1 MRQVFL
7 TLKQAFYKSM
17 ILMGLVSLIYT
28 TGFFVVEQRSYAD
41 TLKQPVKEQPFILDE
56 PQTATN
62 REAAYE
68 EAVDAVKQ
76 PDGLEKEYEKDLK
89 TFKKENPSEN
99 PVVEG
104 AKELIDK
111 VTGKE

>member
-7 TLKQAFYKSM
+7 TLRQAFYKSM
-17 ILMGLVSLIYT
+17 VLIGLVSLIYT
-28 TGFFVVEQRSYAD
+28 AGFFVVEQSSYAD
-41 TLKQPVKEQPFILDE
+41 TLKQPAKEQPFVLDE

-68 EAVDAVKQ
+68 EAVDEVKKSN
-76 PDGLEKEYEKDLK
+76 GLEKEYEKDLE

-104 AKELIDK
+104 AKGLIDK
-111 VTGKE
+111 VTGKN

>member
-7 TLKQAFYKSM
+7 TLKQTVYKTM
-17 ILMGLVSLIYT
+17 VLVGLVSLIYT
-28 TGFFVVEQRSYAD
+28 SGFFVAEQPSYAD
-41 TLKQPVKEQPFILDE
+41 ILKQPVKEQPFVLDE

-68 EAVDAVKQ
+68 EAIDTAKKSNGV
-76 PDGLEKEYEKDLK
+76 EKEYEKDLE
-89 TFKKENPSEN
+89 TFKEEHPSDN

-104 AKELIDK
+104 AKELIEK

>member
-7 TLKQAFYKSM
+7 TLKQAFYKGM
-17 ILMGLVSLIYT
+17 VLMGLVSLIYT
-28 TGFFVVEQRSYAD
+28 TGFFVVEQFSYAA
-41 TLKQPVKEQPFILDE
+41 TSNQAVKEQPFILDE

-62 REAAYE
+62 REAAYK
-68 EAVDAVKQ
+68 EALDAVKK

>member
-28 TGFFVVEQRSYAD
+28 TGLFVVQSSYAD
-41 TLKQPVKEQPFILDE
+41 TLKQPAKEQPFILDE
-56 PQTATN
+56 PQTATT

-68 EAVDAVKQ
+68 EAVDAVKK

-111 VTGKE
+111 VTGRE

>member
-7 TLKQAFYKSM
+7 TLRQAFYKSM
-17 ILMGLVSLIYT
+17 VLMGLVSLIYT
-28 TGFFVVEQRSYAD
+28 AGFFVVEHSYAD

-62 REAAYE
+62 RDAAYE
-68 EAVDAVKQ
+68 AAVKEVKKS
-76 PDGLEKEYEKDLK
+76 DGLEKEYEKDLK

-104 AKELIDK
+104 AKDLINK
-111 VTGKE
+111 VTGKN

>member
-7 TLKQAFYKSM
+7 TLKQTFYKTV

-28 TGFFVVEQRSYAD
+28 TGFSIVERPSYAD

-68 EAVDAVKQ
+68 EAVDAVKK

-89 TFKKENPSEN
+89 TFKQENPSEN

-111 VTGKE
+111 VTGK